1 MNSLS
6 LEDLDLDDLDVEPVG
21 LGDADVTLETL
32 TTGQGM
38 TEIGASCAI
47 CGSCSCCCG

>member
-1 MNSLS
+1 MSESMNLR
-6 LEDLDLDDLDVEPVG
+6 LDDLLVESV
-21 LGDADVTLETL
+21 DFADTGEAASLETL

-47 CGSCSCCCG
+47 CGSSSCC